1 MIGKCNSKLAHRLS
15 SPVLGGACDIIY
27 WPKSNPRRHWKFLG
41 FPGMQ
46 TKIGVHF
53 RGLLVYNLGIYFK

>member
-41 FPGMQ
+41 FAGMQ
-46 TKIGVHF
+46 TKI
-53 RGLLVYNLGIYFK
+53 